1 MSIFSKVKI
10 ADLFTLANGL
20 LGFIAIT
27 YIVDHSYLAA
37 SLLILVAMVMD
48 GLDGYI
54 ARLTG
59 SERAIGRILDSIS
72 DSISF
77 CVAPALLIY
86 GIFYNKEQNILLS
99 INNLMTLAASAL
111 LAIFGIARLVRYAG
125 KDFASSTFLGLPTP
139 ACALATILLCYLF
152 AGSKASFFYL
162 TNQPYLVLSFC
173 LAMAFLMISDIA
185 YPKVRGWIRGM
196 TLAGIILTAIPA
208 ILGLI
213 FPGLYMIIIR
223 VFAGIAFILIMGY
236 VLGGPLIS
244 WGAARGQVADG

>member
-1 MSIFSKVKI
+1 MNIFSKVKI

-27 YIVDHSYLAA
+27 YIVDHNYLAA

-59 SERAIGRILDSIS
+59 SERALGRILDSIS

-86 GIFYNKEQNILLS
+86 GIFYDKEENFLLS
-99 INNLMTLAASAL
+99 VNNLLTLAASAL
-111 LAIFGIARLVRYAG
+111 LAIFGIARLVRYSG
-125 KDFASSTFLGLPTP
+125 KDFSAPTFKGLPTP

-152 AGSKASFFYL
+152 AGEKASFFYIA
-162 TNQPYLVLSFC
+162 NQPHVVLLFC
-173 LAMAFLMISDIA
+173 LAMAFVMISDIP

-223 VFAGIAFILIMGY
+223 AFAGLAFVLIMGY
-236 VLGGPLIS
+236 VVGGPLIAWWS
-244 WGAARGQVADG
+244 AREVPSHG